1 MWNETAFILSGLAPF
16 YERIKP
22 LTYSLLRVAFGLTI
36 ATHGLP
42 KLTGSAHGSMG
53 EAWLRLSDKYGS
65 GQNVIGMLT
74 GHLNKMATDIALAE
88 VVGPNHGAIVRAA
101 LKHVGEQ
108 EAGFSTLQRLNPVRM
123 LESALVPRRTY
134 DVLTGRANA
143 VEGPLM
149 SGIFG
154 GLRSIGDEPARTRR
168 KGSPRQDRHCRPE
181 RYASIAEA
189 LGPDCAPEKW
199 WWLSTGATSKRC
211 GSTQPRWP
219 HSGWGR
225 RDIDAAP
232 ERRRQRHPGEDQFL
246 RGTHSDTGQPAFFS

>member
-1 MWNETAFILSGLAPF
+1 MSNETAFILSGLAPF

-22 LTYSLLRVAFGLTI
+22 LTYSLLRAAFGLTI

-108 EAGFSTLQRLNPVRM
+108 EAGFSTLQRLNPLRM
-123 LESALVPRRTY
+123 LESALVARRTY

-189 LGPDCAPEKW
+189 LGLDEARGAVIAGIEPGSPAERAGLRTGEVVVAVNGRNIIALRIYATALASLRLGRCAGATAPE
-199 WWLSTGATSKRC
+199 TS
-211 GSTQPRWP
+211 G
-219 HSGWGR
+219 
-225 RDIDAAP
+225 
-232 ERRRQRHPGEDQFL
+232 
-246 RGTHSDTGQPAFFS
+246 